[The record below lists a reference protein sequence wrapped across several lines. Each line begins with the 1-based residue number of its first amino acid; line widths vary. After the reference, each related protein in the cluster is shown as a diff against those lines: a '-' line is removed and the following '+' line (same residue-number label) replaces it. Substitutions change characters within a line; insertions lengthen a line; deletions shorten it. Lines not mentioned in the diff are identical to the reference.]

1 VTISSAIAILSALL
15 AIVRTFTGW
24 LADKQL
30 LDAGS
35 AQAVLKGLQDADD
48 AISRAT
54 KARELVRLDA
64 ARNPSGVLNNDDGF
78 KRPD

>member
-1 VTISSAIAILSALL
+1 MTVSSAIAILSALL
-15 AIVRTFTGW
+15 AIARTFTGW
-24 LADKQL
+24 LQEKQL

-48 AISRAT
+48 AITHAK
-54 KARELVRLDA
+54 KARELVRIDA
-64 ARNPSGVLNNDDGF
+64 ARNPSGVLNDDDGF